1 MMTNRI
7 ARRAVSIATGLAMGL
22 AMSFAAAGCVPLASD
37 TLQGAKQTVSDL
49 APKDVTT
56 HAVRSIKTITINQI
70 AVMPIIDAPVPGAES
85 LAPGAGD
92 SITAELYSQVA
103 VAGGWELIAQDDV
116 AQAMQKMPP
125 TSVDNLDQNA
135 LELGHQVSA
144 DGVIYG
150 KVERYK
156 ERVGLAYASAEP
168 ASVTFELK
176 FVDIKSKQVVWTARF
191 AKSQKALSQNIFNLV
206 NFVQTSGRWVR
217 ANEIAQEGVQQAVA
231 DLHGDLNL
239 QKNVKRFETGTY
251 GEQKSGQQRYN
262 FSNGANGLY

>member
-7 ARRAVSIATGLAMGL
+7 ARRAVSIAIGLAMGL
-22 AMSFAAAGCVPLASD
+22 AMSFAAAGCVPIASD
-37 TLQGAKQTVSDL
+37 TLEGAKQTVEDL
-49 APKDVTT
+49 KPKDVTT

-70 AVMPIIDAPVPGAES
+70 AVMPVIDAPAPGDDS

-92 SITAELYSQVA
+92 SITAELYSQAA
-103 VAGGWELIAQDDV
+103 VAGGWELIPQDDV
-116 AQAMQKMPP
+116 AQALQKMPP
-125 TSVDNLDQNA
+125 TTVDNLDQNA

-144 DGVIYG
+144 DGVLYG

-217 ANEIAQEGVQQAVA
+217 ANEIAQQGVQQAVA

-239 QKNVKRFETGTY
+239 EKNVRRFETGSY
-251 GEQKSGQQRYN
+251 GQQKSGQQRFN
-262 FSNGANGLY
+262 SSNGANGLY